1 MTLEEYETL
10 RRNYIQGMKKKNKND
25 ARQMIRAANNASEL
39 QKKLAVRKKLK
50 EVEKKDHI
58 RNFQPPIDGLEI
70 MKIFN
75 IQQGR
80 NIGILKTA
88 ISQRS
93 GSGGN

>member
-50 EVEKKDHI
+50 EKKKLQEK
-58 RNFQPPIDGLEI
+58 
-70 MKIFN
+70 
-75 IQQGR
+75 
-80 NIGILKTA
+80 GIYFSIKSNYSPLA
-88 ISQRS
+88 IEF
-93 GSGGN
+93 